1 MAQDQLLGI
10 TQSLFGVTPTYEQE
24 FGSALQNFKGAT
36 ASSLGAA
43 AAYAGAKQAGRGLM
57 QAVGVE
63 DPEMASAN
71 RAKQLAA
78 QLQQQGVSMQ
88 SSQGLR
94 MLAQKLS
101 EAGDFKA
108 AQAAAALASNFETKE
123 TETGLKKAQTFQAVQ
138 KGIQATREKDPEI
151 IRLQNARDEL
161 EQQYGPDDRRVVELN
176 NILKGKAK
184 AGQTNIDLGGVFD
197 KAFTTQEAKDQADNW
212 TKAGLA
218 YSEAAKL
225 SRNVRDM
232 ENIVG
237 NSFVGSYGSLKAGV
251 SRAFGGG
258 KKLEDT
264 EVLDALSAQLVLPLA
279 KLLPGSLAV
288 KELDQLIK
296 TKPNLSQQEG
306 TIRRLLGQ
314 IKQDLQASEI
324 TYEAGER
331 YRSGNKGSIVGFN
344 PNIANNRAT
353 RYVELQNKYN
363 SGKPLS
369 DAEKKE
375 AKAIADELQIK

>member
-1 MAQDQLLGI
+1 MAEKDIVGGI
-10 TQSLFGVTPTYEQE
+10 FGLTPEMYQRGLAAKDT
-24 FGSALQNFKGAT
+24 AT
-36 ASSLGAA
+36 NLAA
-43 AAYAGAKQAGRGLM
+43 AQLAPGQLAGYYAMEAGSGLGR
-57 QAVGVE
+57 AVPGLLGVE
-63 DPEMASAN
+63 DPELAKIRDVQSMRGQFDLSTPTGLRQFASALSN
-71 RAKQLAA
+71 KGYGDLAIQASAKAA
-78 QLQQQGVSMQ
+78 DIDKEI
-88 SSQGLR
+88 SQ
-94 MLAQKLS
+94 AQKNRTDTIKQVGLTS
-101 EAGDFKA
+101 DGRQVYQSGMNQFI
-108 AQAAAALASNFETKE
+108 L
-123 TETGLKKAQTFQAVQ
+123 TE
-138 KGIQATREKDPEI
+138 KGAEPYFGKLESKTPKTEI
-151 IRLQNARDEL
+151 S
-161 EQQYGPDDRRVVELN
+161 
-176 NILKGKAK
+176 
-184 AGQTNIDLGGVFD
+184 LGGVFD
-197 KAFTTQEAKDQADNW
+197 KVFTTQDAKDQADNW
-212 TKAGLA
+212 NKAGLA

-232 ENIVG
+232 EAVVG
-237 NSFVGSYGSLKAGV
+237 NAFVGSYGSLKAGV
-251 SRAFGGG
+251 SRALGGG

-331 YRSGNKGSIVGFN
+331 YRSNNKGSIVGFN

-363 SGKPLS
+363 SGKPLT
-369 DAEKKE
+369 DAEKRE
-375 AKAIADELQIK
+375 AKSIADELQIKQ

>member
-1 MAQDQLLGI
+1 MAQQDIVGSLFGMTPESYEQALARQSSANNLAAAQLAPGQLAGFYAMEAGTGLGRATQGLLGI
-10 TQSLFGVTPTYEQE
+10 EDPQLAKIRDVQQMRSQFDVSTPTGLRSFAQALGQKGYTDLAIQA
-24 FGSALQNFKGAT
+24 SAKAADIDKEISQAQKNRTDTIKQVGLTSDGRQVYQSGMNQFILTEKGAEPYF
-36 ASSLGAA
+36 G
-43 AAYAGAKQAGRGLM
+43 
-57 QAVGVE
+57 
-63 DPEMASAN
+63 
-71 RAKQLAA
+71 
-78 QLQQQGVSMQ
+78 
-88 SSQGLR
+88 
-94 MLAQKLS
+94 KLES
-101 EAGDFKA
+101 K
-108 AQAAAALASNFETKE
+108 TPK
-123 TETGLKKAQTFQAVQ
+123 TE
-138 KGIQATREKDPEI
+138 IS
-151 IRLQNARDEL
+151 
-161 EQQYGPDDRRVVELN
+161 
-176 NILKGKAK
+176 
-184 AGQTNIDLGGVFD
+184 LGGVFD
-197 KAFTTQEAKDQADNW
+197 KMFTTQEAKDQADNW
-212 TKAGLA
+212 NKAGLA

-232 ENIVG
+232 EAVVG
-237 NSFVGSYGSLKAGV
+237 NAFVGSYGSLKAGV
-251 SRAFGGG
+251 SRALGGG

-331 YRSGNKGSIVGFN
+331 YRSNNKGSIVGFN

-363 SGKPLS
+363 SGKPLT
-369 DAEKKE
+369 DAEKRE
-375 AKAIADELQIK
+375 AKSIADELQIKQ